1 MFTEPVVVEL
11 TADEEQLLKKL
22 KKSAGQRLTSDER
35 FERKVSFVYGNQ
47 PSSMNMTRE
56 EVARRL
62 KEMA

>member
-1 MFTEPVVVEL
+1 MLKEPEVVEL
-11 TADEEQLLKKL
+11 TADEVQLLKKL
-22 KKSAGQRLTSDER
+22 KKSAGQRPNSHER